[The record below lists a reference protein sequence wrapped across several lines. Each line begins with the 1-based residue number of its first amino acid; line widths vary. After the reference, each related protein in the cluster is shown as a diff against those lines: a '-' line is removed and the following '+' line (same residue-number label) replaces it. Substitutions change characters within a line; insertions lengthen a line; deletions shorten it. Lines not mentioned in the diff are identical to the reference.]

1 MAGSDW
7 PIAGDMPIGGMLTD
21 AMEHARLSD
30 DEQTAIAATNCLRL
44 LGIGASEGSSVDISW
59 RIDDTCAPWAH
70 RPA

>member
-44 LGIGASEGSSVDISW
+44 LGIG
-59 RIDDTCAPWAH
+59 
-70 RPA
+70 